1 MQIFLEALENKVR
14 IQTTAGL
21 LDLYQ
26 LMSLDVN
33 VLNDIAVALDNE
45 IEKTGKKSFI
55 KSVKPGNKALQLKLD
70 IVVAM
75 INYKQEKAETATAK
89 LEDKKRRDK
98 VLKALEAIE
107 EKEFNNLPKEEL
119 LKML

>member
-33 VLNDIAVALDNE
+33 VLND
-45 IEKTGKKSFI
+45 
-55 KSVKPGNKALQLKLD
+55 
-70 IVVAM
+70 
-75 INYKQEKAETATAK
+75 KQEKAETATAK